1 MPFSTTLILGV
12 CMSWTACSMNS
23 LANVLFKYNV
33 EYPKSRPCV
42 PYLSWHHVA
51 ICILV
56 GGSFMSIGAIAFLPI
71 SMASAGSALPIVF
84 GEIWSGWLLP
94 HTKLNCKQWVI
105 IFCIVSSVGGVAFFG
120 DHGHKSNVM
129 DDFLENVWTPHG
141 FAWLLTTM
149 CLAILCFILIFLTS
163 PQSEDEEIKTCSVVN
178 IIGPLLPGSI
188 GNFTQICVRIGSVA
202 LLCAITSC
210 GEHYPYFIYFLGVL
224 IPVFAI
230 SQLHFLGI
238 VMSKL
243 NLTTAIPLYQ
253 SSLIILP
260 ALSGIFILGERP
272 WSMRGYVSCII
283 FALNALIV
291 FVRDV
296 SQSEEKAHLV
306 LIESAS
312 EEISIEVALDCVNEP
327 VKEISAL
334 L

>member
-1 MPFSTTLILGV
+1 
-12 CMSWTACSMNS
+12 
-23 LANVLFKYNV
+23 
-33 EYPKSRPCV
+33 
-42 PYLSWHHVA
+42 
-51 ICILV
+51 
-56 GGSFMSIGAIAFLPI
+56 MSIGAIAFLPI

-120 DHGHKSNVM
+120 DHEHKSNVM

-141 FAWLLTTM
+141 FAWLSITI
-149 CLAILCFILIFLTS
+149 CLAILCFVLVFLAS
-163 PQSEDEEIKTCSVVN
+163 PRSEDEEIKTCSVVN

-210 GEHYPYFIYFLGVL
+210 GEHYPYFIYFLGIL

-230 SQLHFLGI
+230 SQLHFLGT

-283 FALNALIV
+283 FALIALIA

-296 SQSEEKAHLV
+296 SKSEENAHMIFV
-306 LIESAS
+306 ESAS
-312 EEISIEVALDCVNEP
+312 EERSIEVTLESVKQPA
-327 VKEISAL
+327 KEISAL